1 MESETW
7 IIGEVLYFGD
17 AESESEL
24 DRVGL
29 AYCNW
34 EFEDDF
40 IFVIPGTEALHIW
53 LVHWMY

>member
-1 MESETW
+1 MKFFTLEM
-7 IIGEVLYFGD
+7 LN
-17 AESESEL
+17 
-24 DRVGL
+24 
-29 AYCNW
+29 CNW